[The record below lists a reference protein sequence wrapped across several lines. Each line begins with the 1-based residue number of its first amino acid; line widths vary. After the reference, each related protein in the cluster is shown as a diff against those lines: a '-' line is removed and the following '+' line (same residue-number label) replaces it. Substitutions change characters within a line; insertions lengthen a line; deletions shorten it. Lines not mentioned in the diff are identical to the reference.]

1 MYIRMYNPGGILN
14 MTKETAIVKG
24 RRMTDT
30 KRLNEIIEN
39 SGLKKKNIAE
49 SLGLTP
55 QGLYLKLNGKQDFR
69 LGEAIELCRILVINR
84 ARDKIDIFFRP

>member
-1 MYIRMYNPGGILN
+1 MVN
-14 MTKETAIVKG
+14 TKK
-24 RRMTDT
+24 
-30 KRLNEIIEN
+30 LNEIIEN

-69 LGEAIELCRILVINR
+69 VNEANELCRILGINR

>member
-1 MYIRMYNPGGILN
+1 MYSLIDNLK
-14 MTKETAIVKG
+14 TKNEAALVKG
-24 RRMTDT
+24 NDMVNT
-30 KRLNEIIEN
+30 KKLNEIIEN

-69 LGEAIELCRILVINR
+69 VNEANELCRILGINR
-84 ARDKIDIFFRP
+84 ARDKIDIFFRS